1 MSESS
6 IEYKNALDYT
16 KKFQIELEGFSIY
29 NPTLIKQNNTIIKL
43 LLSLH
48 EKIYD
53 LETDIGKIKTEQRNL
68 KLEKD
73 LGDLTNKIETLSLD
87 KTGKEKITTK
97 IRPPFQFIVPKNVQ
111 RK

>member
-1 MSESS
+1 M
-6 IEYKNALDYT
+6 
-16 KKFQIELEGFSIY
+16 
-29 NPTLIKQNNTIIKL
+29 
-43 LLSLH
+43 H